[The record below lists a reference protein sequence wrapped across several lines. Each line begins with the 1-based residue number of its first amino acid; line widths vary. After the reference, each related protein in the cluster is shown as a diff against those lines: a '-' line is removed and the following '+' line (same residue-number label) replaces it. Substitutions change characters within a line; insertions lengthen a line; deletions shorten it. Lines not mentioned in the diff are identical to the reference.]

1 MQLVTRWLA
10 AATIS
15 TNSCMIL
22 GRLGWAGR
30 SVSSVSSINML
41 HGPSAQCSTLRSVC
55 ADVRPAASASNE
67 GPHESFQLQRRP
79 LRDGQVG

>member
-1 MQLVTRWLA
+1 MQLVTRWRA

-22 GRLGWAGR
+22 SGWAGLGWAGR

-41 HGPSAQCSTLRSVC
+41 HGPSAPLSALCVLSFKRRSTRSF
-55 ADVRPAASASNE
+55 AIKE
-67 GPHESFQLQRRP
+67 KRRTSW
-79 LRDGQVG
+79 LV

>member
-1 MQLVTRWLA
+1 MQLVTRWRA

-22 GRLGWAGR
+22 SGWAGLGWAGR

-41 HGPSAQCSTLRSVC
+41 HGPSAPLSALCVLMSAPLLELQTKVHAKVC
-55 ADVRPAASASNE
+55 NYRE
-67 GPHESFQLQRRP
+67 GP
-79 LRDGQVG
+79 